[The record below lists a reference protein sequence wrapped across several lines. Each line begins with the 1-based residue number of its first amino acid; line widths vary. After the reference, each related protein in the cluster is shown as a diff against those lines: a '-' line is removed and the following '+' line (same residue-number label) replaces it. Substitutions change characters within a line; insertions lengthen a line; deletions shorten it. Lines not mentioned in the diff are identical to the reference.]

1 MTKTRKERSTRF
13 VTSLLMSRVL
23 LLPLLVLSLMPPVLA
38 ASPGV
43 TAVSPV
49 AAISYPILSA
59 PGAMIPITWEISE
72 GTTVHKTAIRWDI
85 TSHAWDNKYGYQTDI
100 KGGSPGYFYDSIP
113 ALLGSRHIKFKA
125 WAEIDG
131 VEYWSDREYTVYYD
145 FRVNCGEES
154 GDRID
159 QSGNLWQRDRQY
171 MTRYMGYVDGVAVST
186 NEPIGNT
193 TDDVIYQTQRSGLSA
208 YRFWVSDGILAGE
221 FEVELRFAELTATA
235 AGQRSFD
242 VVIEGQTVVSDLD
255 LYATVGPLTA
265 YDLLIFPVV
274 LNDENDTLDIEFV
287 AKVGEPVVNAIRVRG
302 ISGTPQY
309 SGMRPVNTGRDDT
322 YVSDP
327 GANMNSENW
336 IRIGFEPAFSRRHD
350 GGVRFPYMHI
360 PRGST
365 ITRAELRMTAYHE
378 EGVDLAHETDVHVT
392 IYGDRTA
399 DPPNFAGN
407 ETGVPD
413 RPRTSASVEWLM
425 TGPWTGGSQQ
435 QSSPELKA
443 IIQELA
449 DLPGGEE
456 LTSVVLLLIADESDT
471 GYRDLYSWE
480 GDPNR
485 AVQLWY
491 WYIRPGEYPTPT
503 LMPTYTNTP
512 TPTATWTPTPTPT
525 CTATATASPTATITP
540 TPTETPEPTPSPSPT
555 LGVHQVLLP
564 LVMKPEGHH
573 R

>member
-1 MTKTRKERSTRF
+1 MTETRKERHTR
-13 VTSLLMSRVL
+13 SLPSVLMSRVL
-23 LLPLLVLSLMPPVLA
+23 LLPLLVLLVMPPALA
-38 ASPGV
+38 AGPGL
-43 TAVSPV
+43 TADSPV

-59 PGAMIPITWEISE
+59 PGAMIPITWVISE
-72 GTTVHKTAIRWDI
+72 GTTVNQTAIRWD
-85 TSHAWDNKYGYQTDI
+85 TNSHAGNNEYRYQTDI
-100 KGGSPGYFYDSIP
+100 QGGSPGYFYGSVP
-113 ALLGSRHIKFKA
+113 APIGSQHVKFKA

-131 VEYWSDREYTVYYD
+131 VEHWSDREYTVYYD

-154 GDRID
+154 GDRTD
-159 QSGNLWQRDRQY
+159 RSGNLWQQDRQY
-171 MTRYMGYVDGVAVST
+171 TTRYMGYVDGVAVST

-193 TDDVIYQTQRSGLSA
+193 TDDVIYRTQRSGLSA
-208 YRFWVSDGILAGE
+208 YHFWVSDGIFAGE

-235 AGQRSFD
+235 AGQRRFD
-242 VVIEGQTVVSDLD
+242 IVIEGETVDSDVD
-255 LYATVGPLTA
+255 LYERAGPLTA
-265 YDLLIFPVV
+265 YPLIFGAV

-287 AKVGEPVVNAIRVRG
+287 AKIGEPVVNAVRVRG

-309 SGMRPVNTGRDDT
+309 SGMRRVNTGRDDT

-327 GANMNSENW
+327 GNNMNAENW

-365 ITRAELRMTAYHE
+365 ITHAELRMTAYHE
-378 EGVDLAHETDVHVT
+378 EGVNMADEPDVHVT
-392 IYGDRTA
+392 IYGHRTA
-399 DPPNFAGN
+399 NPPNFAGN
-407 ETGVPD
+407 QTWVPD

-435 QSSPELKA
+435 QSSPELKD

-449 DLPGGEE
+449 DMPGGEE
-456 LTSVVLLLIADESDT
+456 LTTVVLLLIADEGDT
-471 GYRDLYSWE
+471 GYRELYSWE
-480 GDPNR
+480 GDHNS
-485 AVQLWY
+485 AAQLWY

-512 TPTATWTPTPTPT
+512 TPTATWTPTTTPT
-525 CTATATASPTATITP
+525 CTTTPTASPTATITP
-540 TPTETPEPTPSPSPT
+540 TPTETLKPTSSPSPT
-555 LGVHQVLLP
+555 LGAHRVLLP

>member
-1 MTKTRKERSTRF
+1 MTKTRKERSTRS
-13 VTSLLMSRVL
+13 VTSMLLSRVL
-23 LLPLLVLSLMPPVLA
+23 LLPLLMLSVMPPALA
-38 ASPGV
+38 AGPGV
-43 TAVSPV
+43 TAASPV

-59 PGAMIPITWEISE
+59 PGAMVPLTWEISA
-72 GTTVHKTAIRWDI
+72 GTTVNQTAIRWDTI
-85 TSHAWDNKYGYQTDI
+85 SHAWDNNYGYQTDI
-100 KGGSPGYFYDSIP
+100 QGGSPGYFYGSIP
-113 ALLGSRHIKFKA
+113 APLGSQYIKFKA
-125 WAEIDG
+125 WARIDG

-145 FRVNCGEES
+145 FRVNCGEET
-154 GDRID
+154 GDRTD

-171 MTRYMGYVDGVAVST
+171 TTRYMGYVGGAAVSST
-186 NEPIGNT
+186 APIGNT
-193 TDDVIYQTQRSGLSA
+193 TDDVIYQTQRAGLSA
-208 YRFWVSDGILAGE
+208 YRFWVSDGIFAGE

-255 LYATVGPLTA
+255 LYATAGPLTA
-265 YDLLIFPVV
+265 YDRIFPVI
-274 LNDENDTLDIEFV
+274 LSDENDTLDIEFV
-287 AKVGEPVVNAIRVRG
+287 AKVGEPVVNAVRVRG

-309 SGMRPVNTGRDDT
+309 SGMRRIVTYHDDT

-327 GANMNSENW
+327 GNNMNSANW
-336 IRIGFEPAFSRRHD
+336 IRVGFEPAFSRRHD

-378 EGVDLAHETDVHVT
+378 EGVNMADEPDVHVT
-392 IYGDRTA
+392 LYGHRTA
-399 DPPNFAGN
+399 NPPNFAGN
-407 ETGVPD
+407 QTWVPD

-435 QSSPELKA
+435 QSSPELKD

-449 DLPGGEE
+449 DMPGGEE
-456 LTSVVLLLIADESDT
+456 LTTVVLLLIADESDT
-471 GYRDLYSWE
+471 GYRELYSWE
-480 GDPNR
+480 GDPNSS
-485 AVQLWY
+485 AQLWY

-512 TPTATWTPTPTPT
+512 IPTATWTPTVTPT
-525 CTATATASPTATITP
+525 YTPTATASPTATITP

-555 LGVHQVLLP
+555 LGVHRVLLP